1 MAIQLK
7 VGAIDEIKE
16 IEFLFGKYRETK
28 FSALLTIQDYCSG
41 VTIVARRMV
50 NVTAKDG
57 VIVLF
62 TVVWIGLVAKDL
74 KSQRVAVL
82 VEEFHG
88 LSHLVGDSS
97 RFFFRDFENNVGMF
111 HA

>member
-1 MAIQLK
+1 VAIQLK

-16 IEFLFGKYRETK
+16 IEFLLGKYRETK
-28 FSALLTIQDYCSG
+28 YSALLAIQNHCSG

-57 VIVLF
+57 IIVLF

-74 KSQRVAVL
+74 KSQRVSVL

-88 LSHLVGDSS
+88 LSQLVGNDS
-97 RFFFRDFENNVGMF
+97 RFFFREFENNVGMF